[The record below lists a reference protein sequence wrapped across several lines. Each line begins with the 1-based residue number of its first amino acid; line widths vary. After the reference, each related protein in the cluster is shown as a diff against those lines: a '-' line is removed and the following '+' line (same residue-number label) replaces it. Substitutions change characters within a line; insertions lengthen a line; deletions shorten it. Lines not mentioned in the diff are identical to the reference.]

1 MIDGTIP
8 FSKIIATFASK
19 SSGHNQDV
27 AGRWP
32 GGISYQLPFAAT
44 PRLGPSNPR
53 SFAMDVSLV
62 DKCGKLTTHV
72 QVGLLPNASCRGDML
87 RLIRAPIT

>member
-19 SSGHNQDV
+19 GSGHNQDV

-62 DKCGKLTTHV
+62 DKCGNLQPMYKW
-72 QVGLLPNASCRGDML
+72 GYYRMPAAGGDML
-87 RLIRAPIT
+87 RLIRAAIT